1 MFKRNEELILE
12 YKTSLKNLR
21 VSHRA
26 IEKKKYSVKV
36 KDHGRIIEKTVDDRT
51 AVDIEDQKILSSMIR
66 NCAYTLFWLENGY
79 EKPYDDDDFRK
90 LSKSKREQLWSD
102 IDDAV
107 CFYGVSVTTD
117 DQPTKQKTEQHEM
130 LLEVLSTL
138 SPRELELFKLKNE
151 CLLTEEECAKTMEI
165 SLGTVKSMSQ
175 RIRTKIDDYFNYGFQ
190 IELF

>member
-1 MFKRNEELILE
+1 MFKRDEELILE

-21 VSHRA
+21 TSHRA
-26 IEKKKYSVKV
+26 IENKKHIVKV
-36 KDHGRIIEKTVDDRT
+36 KDHGRMIEKTVDDRT
-51 AVDIEDQKILSSMIR
+51 AIDIEDQKIISNMIR
-66 NCAYTLFWLENGY
+66 NCEYTLFWLENGY
-79 EKPYDDDDFRK
+79 EKPYDDDDFNK
-90 LSKSKREQLWSD
+90 LSKPKREQLWAD

-117 DQPTKQKTEQHEM
+117 DQPTKDKTEQHEM

-138 SPRELELFKLKNE
+138 SPRELELFKLKHE
-151 CLLTEEECAKTMEI
+151 CLLTESECAATMEI

-175 RIRTKIDDYFNYGFQ
+175 RIRTKIDDYFNYGYQ

>member
-21 VSHRA
+21 ASHRA
-26 IEKKKYSVKV
+26 IEKKKF
-36 KDHGRIIEKTVDDRT
+36 TVVENEQGQDKEIDIRT
-51 AVDIEDQKILSSMIR
+51 SIDIEDQSRLSSMIR
-66 NCAYTLFWLENGY
+66 DCEYTIFWLEHGY
-79 EKPYDDDDFRK
+79 EKPYSDDDFRK
-90 LSKSKREQLWSD
+90 LCKSKREQLWGD
-102 IDDAV
+102 IDEAV

-117 DQPTKQKTEQHEM
+117 DQPTKKKTEQHEM
-130 LLEVLSTL
+130 MLEVLSTL

-151 CLLTEEECAKTMEI
+151 CLLTEEECAKSMEI

-175 RIRTKIDDYFNYGFQ
+175 RIRDKVDNYFNYGFQ

>member
-1 MFKRNEELILE
+1 MFKRDEKLILE

-21 VSHRA
+21 ASHRA
-26 IEKKKYSVKV
+26 IKNKKYSIKV
-36 KDHGRIIEKTVDDRT
+36 KDHGRMIEKTIDNRT
-51 AVDIEDQKILSSMIR
+51 DIDIEDQKTLSDMI
-66 NCAYTLFWLENGY
+66 NDCEYALFWLENGY
-79 EKPYDDDDFRK
+79 EEPYDEEDFRK
-90 LSKSKREQLWSD
+90 LSKSKREQLWAN

-117 DQPTKQKTEQHEM
+117 DQPTKNKTEQHEM

-138 SPRELELFKLKNE
+138 SPRELELFKLKHE
-151 CLLTEEECAKTMEI
+151 CLLTEAECAKAMEI

-175 RIRTKIDDYFNYGFQ
+175 RIRTKIDEYFNYGFQ

>member
-1 MFKRNEELILE
+1 MFKRDEKLILE

-21 VSHRA
+21 SSHRA
-26 IEKKKYSVKV
+26 IKNKKYSIKV
-36 KDHGRIIEKTVDDRT
+36 KDHGQMIEKTIDNRT
-51 AVDIEDQKILSSMIR
+51 DIEIVDQKLLSDMI
-66 NCAYTLFWLENGY
+66 NDCEYALFWLENGY
-79 EKPYDDDDFRK
+79 EEPYDEEDFRK
-90 LSKSKREQLWSD
+90 LSKSKREQLWAN

-117 DQPTKQKTEQHEM
+117 DQPTKDKTEQHEM

-138 SPRELELFKLKNE
+138 SPRELELFKLKHE
-151 CLLTEEECAKTMEI
+151 CLLTEAECAKAMEI

-175 RIRTKIDDYFNYGFQ
+175 RIRTKIDEYFNYGFQ

>member
-1 MFKRNEELILE
+1 MFKRDEELILE

-21 VSHRA
+21 TSHRA
-26 IEKKKYSVKV
+26 IEKKKF
-36 KDHGRIIEKTVDDRT
+36 TVVENEQGQDKEIDIRT
-51 AVDIEDQKILSSMIR
+51 SIDIEDQSRLSSMIR
-66 NCAYTLFWLENGY
+66 DCEYTIFWLEHGY
-79 EKPYDDDDFRK
+79 EKPYSDDDFRK
-90 LSKSKREQLWSD
+90 LRKTKREQLWGD
-102 IDDAV
+102 IDEAV

-130 LLEVLSTL
+130 MLEVLSTL

-175 RIRTKIDDYFNYGFQ
+175 RIRDKVDNYFNYGFQ
-190 IELF
+190 VKLF

>member
-1 MFKRNEELILE
+1 MFKRDEKLILE

-21 VSHRA
+21 ASHRA
-26 IEKKKYSVKV
+26 IKNKKYSIKV
-36 KDHGRIIEKTVDDRT
+36 KEHGQMIEKTIDNRT
-51 AVDIEDQKILSSMIR
+51 DIEIVDQRILSDMI
-66 NCAYTLFWLENGY
+66 NDCEYALFWLENGY
-79 EKPYDDDDFRK
+79 EEPYDEEDFRK
-90 LSKSKREQLWSD
+90 LSKSKREQLWAN

-117 DQPTKQKTEQHEM
+117 DQPTKDKTEQHEM

-138 SPRELELFKLKNE
+138 SPRELELFKLKHE
-151 CLLTEEECAKTMEI
+151 CLLTEAECAKAMEI

-175 RIRTKIDDYFNYGFQ
+175 RIRTKIDEYFNYGFQ

>member
-12 YKTSLKNLR
+12 YKTSLNNLR
-21 VSHRA
+21 ASHRA
-26 IEKKKYSVKV
+26 IEKKKYTIKV
-36 KDHGRIIEKTVDDRT
+36 KDHGEEIEKTIDDRT
-51 AVDIEDQKILSSMIR
+51 AVDIEDQKVISSMIR
-66 NCAYTLFWLENGY
+66 DCEYTIFWLEHGY
-79 EKPYDDDDFRK
+79 EKPYSDDDFRK
-90 LSKSKREQLWSD
+90 LCKSKREQLWGD
-102 IDDAV
+102 IDKAV

-130 LLEVLSTL
+130 MLEVLSTL

-151 CLLTEEECAKTMEI
+151 CLLTEEECAKAMEI

-175 RIRTKIDDYFNYGFQ
+175 RIRDKIDNYFNYGFQ

>member
-1 MFKRNEELILE
+1 MFKRDENLILE
-12 YKTSLKNLR
+12 YKTSLRNLR
-21 VSHRA
+21 ASHRA
-26 IEKKKYSVKV
+26 IEKKKYTVKG
-36 KDHGRIIEKTVDDRT
+36 KDHGKEIEKTIDDRT
-51 AVDIEDQKILSSMIR
+51 PKDIDDQQTLSSMIR
-66 NCAYTLFWLENGY
+66 NCEYTLFWLENGY
-79 EKPYDDDDFRK
+79 EKPYDDDDFKK
-90 LSKSKREQLWSD
+90 LSKSKREQLWGD
-102 IDDAV
+102 IDEAV

-130 LLEVLSTL
+130 MLEVLSTL

-175 RIRTKIDDYFNYGFQ
+175 RIRDKVDNYFNYGFQ

>member
-21 VSHRA
+21 ASHRA
-26 IEKKKYSVKV
+26 IENKKYSIKV
-36 KDHGRIIEKTVDDRT
+36 KDHGREIEKTIDDRT
-51 AVDIEDQKILSSMIR
+51 ATDIEDQKILSSMMR
-66 NCAYTLFWLENGY
+66 NCEYTLFWLENGY
-79 EKPYDDDDFRK
+79 EKQYDDNDFKK
-90 LSKSKREQLWSD
+90 LSKPKREQLWAD

-117 DQPTKQKTEQHEM
+117 DQATKDKTDQHEM
-130 LLEVLSTL
+130 LLEVLSIL
-138 SPRELELFKLKNE
+138 SPRELELFKLKHE
-151 CLLTEEECAKTMEI
+151 CLLTEAECATTMEI

-175 RIRTKIDDYFNYGFQ
+175 RIRTKIDGYFNYGFQ

>member
-1 MFKRNEELILE
+1 MFKRDEELILE

-21 VSHRA
+21 ESHRA

-36 KDHGRIIEKTVDDRT
+36 KDHGKEIEKTIDDRT
-51 AVDIEDQKILSSMIR
+51 AIDIEDQKILSSMIR
-66 NCAYTLFWLENGY
+66 NCEYTLFWLENGY

-90 LSKSKREQLWSD
+90 LSKSKREQLWGD

-117 DQPTKQKTEQHEM
+117 DQPTKQRTEQHEM